1 MANRILKTLCFGLA
15 IFLMIGCVPKYTWKA
30 DPVIQTIDNQS
41 YTAQIK
47 PVERY
52 KGIFA
57 GFKLTVDNKTGQDIE
72 IDWNKTLYLQN
83 NQTNGGFMFEGIVY
97 ADRNNPKAPDVVFAN
112 DTFKKEI
119 WPSNLVYYSRS
130 LTAEFSGWEHKG
142 LPAGQNGIYLT
153 MRINGHEVHEKLMVD
168 VTIVKE

>member
-72 IDWNKTLYLQN
+72 IDWKKPCTCKTTRQTVGLCLKESSMQTGTTQRHRMLFLQM
-83 NQTNGGFMFEGIVY
+83 T
-97 ADRNNPKAPDVVFAN
+97 
-112 DTFKKEI
+112 
-119 WPSNLVYYSRS
+119 RS
-130 LTAEFSGWEHKG
+130 KRKFG
-142 LPAGQNGIYLT
+142 PATLCI
-153 MRINGHEVHEKLMVD
+153 IPEV
-168 VTIVKE
+168 